1 VPTPTIDALVQ
12 LASLAVGVDYR
23 RNGLT
28 LEKLGIA
35 GKSPAEL
42 LKFVEDGA

>member
-1 VPTPTIDALVQ
+1 VQ

-23 RNGLT
+23 RDGLT
-28 LEKLGIA
+28 LDKLGVA

-42 LKFVEDGA
+42 LKFVEEGV